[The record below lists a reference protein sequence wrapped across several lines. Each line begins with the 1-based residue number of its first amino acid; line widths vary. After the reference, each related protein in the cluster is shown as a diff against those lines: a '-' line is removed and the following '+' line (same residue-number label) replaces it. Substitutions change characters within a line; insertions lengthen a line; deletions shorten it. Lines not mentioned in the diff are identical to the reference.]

1 VIDSETHRRIHH
13 LHNRYVRV
21 IDDDQLEQWPQLFTA
36 GGNYQVTTREN
47 HERGFP
53 LALMSCK
60 GRGMMLDRITG
71 LRKINVYE
79 PHRYNHQISA
89 LEISAQPA
97 GGFRCISNFL
107 VVRIMHT
114 GASMLFASGI
124 YLDVVVQDEDGT
136 LRFAERTVVTDSRQ
150 TDTLLV
156 IPL

>member
-1 VIDSETHRRIHH
+1 MSELIFERKIQQ
-13 LHNRYVRV
+13 LHNRYVRI
-21 IDDDQLEQWPQLFTA
+21 IDDDQLEQWPELFLA
-36 GGNYQVTTREN
+36 DAEYQVTTREN
-47 HERGFP
+47 HTRDLP

-79 PHRYNHQISA
+79 PHRYNHQISG
-89 LEISAQPA
+89 LEISVQPA
-97 GGFRCISNFL
+97 GSYHCVSNFL

-114 GASMLFASGI
+114 VASMVFASGV
-124 YLDVVVQDEDGT
+124 YLDVVVLDTDGEY
-136 LRFAERTVVTDSRQ
+136 RFAQRKVITDSRQ